1 MGVLVGN
8 SLALGSGKAR
18 HKLSGTCWGPPDP
31 APSPLSPLEIGVM
44 LSTVTWV
51 RTGLGTSEPE
61 TDGLWAYQSSTV
73 PSLLAQPIK
82 MSSFAQQAPGLLKA
96 PGQGMGVVL
105 IWQGPC
111 PPCPLVLLHRFPE
124 PAPRGQCDRQCLTA
138 SWLTGPSGPVGS
150 PGAGSAP
157 PHPLWLP
164 VASSQLDTPLPEF
177 GLPHHS

>member
-1 MGVLVGN
+1 MT
-8 SLALGSGKAR
+8 SS
-18 HKLSGTCWGPPDP
+18 T
-31 APSPLSPLEIGVM
+31 SPLEIGVM

-61 TDGLWAYQSSTV
+61 TDGLWEHQSSAV

-82 MSSFAQQAPGLLKA
+82 MSSFTQQAPGLLKA

-111 PPCPLVLLHRFPE
+111 PPCPLVLLHRSPE

-157 PHPLWLP
+157 PHPLGYLRPP
-164 VASSQLDTPLPEF
+164 VSSIQHFLSLGFLTTAEGGCCVQGPSHTEV
-177 GLPHHS
+177 SMTS